1 MSLQICWLPTPPEA
15 GYHSMDRYWRDLDRV
30 KKQAGVNDLLFSSLL
45 TGPPTETRAAS
56 RWRRAA
62 AKYAIYPLRSLFTK
76 PMSIFHLLDHSH
88 AHVLRFLG
96 NKGKKIATVHD
107 LAPLRDAA
115 GLTAGQLK
123 RFRHGVEA
131 LRRADLIL
139 TDSNFTADDVKQ
151 VLGSDAPP
159 IRRLLLG
166 VDNQGFSPPRL
177 FSKDENYSVG
187 ANVLCV
193 GSNDRRKNLQV
204 LPDVFE
210 IITRELGPFNFI
222 RVGPLLEPNIRERL
236 KRQCPQVK
244 VTELSDLGEDEL
256 VAVYQ
261 TADLLFFPSVLEG
274 FGFPVIEAMAAGT
287 PVVASNASSIPE
299 VGGGAALYFEPT
311 DVHTAAKLII
321 RVLTDVDLA
330 GELRSKGRERAL
342 QLDWKEHL
350 SQLVGHYRALALQ

>member
-1 MSLQICWLPTPPEA
+1 
-15 GYHSMDRYWRDLDRV
+15 MDRYWRDLDRV
-30 KKQAGVNDLLFSSLL
+30 KDQAEVTDLVFSSLL
-45 TGPPTETRAAS
+45 SGPPAETYAAS

-62 AKYAIYPLRSLFTK
+62 AKYAIYPLRSFFTK

-88 AHVLRFLG
+88 AHVLPFLG

-115 GLTAGQLK
+115 ALTAGQMK
-123 RFRHGVEA
+123 RFRDGVEA
-131 LRRADLIL
+131 LCRADLIL
-139 TDSNFTADDVKQ
+139 TDSNFTAEDVKQ
-151 VLGSDAPP
+151 VLGSNAPP

-166 VDNQGFSPPRL
+166 VDNQRFSSTRL
-177 FSKDENYSVG
+177 FSKNTERSAG

-193 GSNDRRKNLQV
+193 GSNDRRKNLKV

-210 IITRELGPFNFI
+210 SVMRELGPFNFI
-222 RVGPLLEPNIRERL
+222 RVGPPLEANIRERL
-236 KRQCPQVK
+236 KRQCPAMN
-244 VTELSDLGEDEL
+244 VTEFSDLAEEEL

-261 TADLLFFPSVLEG
+261 RADLLFFPSILEG

-299 VGGGAALYFEPT
+299 VGGEAALYFQPT

-350 SQLVGHYRALALQ
+350 SQLVGYYRMLALR